1 MQFEQGSAAT
11 DRTGGNS
18 PSVAPLSPPPAENRG
33 RKRLLGLAEPPRS
46 PWQRPSRSCAH
57 VRCVCQPVSY
67 ALRRRSRLSLI
78 PSLLRLERAQ
88 AQKEAGSGDTGGGWG
103 GDIGAVDR
111 RAVDR
116 RRLGRQHMRGYGE
129 DQVLWGTFLFSS
141 FFWLFCLNN
150 SANNV
155 RAGRKT

>member
-1 MQFEQGSAAT
+1 MQFEQGSAAM

-116 RRLGRQHMRGYGE
+116 RRLGAATHEGLRGRSGFVGY
-129 DQVLWGTFLFSS
+129 LPLFLF
-141 FFWLFCLNN
+141 FWFFCLNN